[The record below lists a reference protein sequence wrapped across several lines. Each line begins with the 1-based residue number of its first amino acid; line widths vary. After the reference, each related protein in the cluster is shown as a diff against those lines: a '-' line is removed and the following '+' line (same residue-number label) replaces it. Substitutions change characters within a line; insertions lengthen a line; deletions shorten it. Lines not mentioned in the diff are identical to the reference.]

1 MRQIFFIQKNE
12 EAFQNSKN
20 SLCLRKADPGPSCG
34 GMVFRPGFKKGYEKM
49 FYVPN
54 LRTPRLP
61 KNLVEIMHLEDV
73 DG

>member
-1 MRQIFFIQKNE
+1 
-12 EAFQNSKN
+12 
-20 SLCLRKADPGPSCG
+20 
-34 GMVFRPGFKKGYEKM
+34 MVFRPGFKKGYEKM

-54 LRTPRLP
+54 LRTSSLP